1 MFFCNIIV
9 VIKFANGHNSFSAA
23 IRKSREKVLS
33 HFRNHH
39 LQVIIAQIAVAPT
52 PRPSL
57 KHALKQHSQF
67 SQCLFLV
74 LWSTLYSRMRMVAV
88 TLWDG
93 PSHKFIHMRLLY
105 TRFNLTFCTGV
116 SVQKHNLRTLQHLQ
130 ELLHIVHI
138 QRKHLQCI
146 GILMHWGFRSVRS
159 VGRGGRW
166 VWGRGCATHSLG
178 FLLIPESIAGLPPI
192 CLLPCNMSC
201 GKRCEVSEEIS

>member
-1 MFFCNIIV
+1 MKKHVLFCNIIV
-9 VIKFANGHNSFSAA
+9 NGHNSFSAA
-23 IRKSREKVLS
+23 IRKSREKVLP
-33 HFRNHH
+33 HFKNHH
-39 LQVIIAQIAVAPT
+39 PQVVIDQIAGAPT

-130 ELLHIVHI
+130 ELLHIVHMY
-138 QRKHLQCI
+138 RENTCN
-146 GILMHWGFRSVRS
+146 
-159 VGRGGRW
+159 
-166 VWGRGCATHSLG
+166 ALG
-178 FLLIPESIAGLPPI
+178 FWCTGAFVRYGRLAEGGDGFGGGAVQPI
-192 CLLPCNMSC
+192 LWASYW
-201 GKRCEVSEEIS
+201 SQSQ